1 MVSYRNESYS
11 IMYKSFLVIKS
22 IFYLELYMGNDNFI
36 IHFSAC
42 NCLKICSVYDIFS
55 KKRENII
62 LF

>member
-1 MVSYRNESYS
+1 MVSYRNGSYS

-36 IHFSAC
+36 IHFSTY

-55 KKRENII
+55 KKRENM